1 MRNIKKKIKKN
12 IRKTIKK
19 TKKFKRLNCSPLLN
33 KHNQTKKLNNISCY
47 NNKGLIKLRN
57 YWNERHSD
65 KKIVSN
71 DPFEIWKEIQENLK
85 NVCNTEMCWL
95 RQKFI
100 ENNNRN
106 LLDNFSPKAPESWK
120 KNPGEW
126 LSSIDI
132 SKVMHQYEKAY
143 TNFNFIG
150 PSPIDFDT
158 KLLYDNCVWEELCK
172 FNLENYI
179 KKNVNKIGIVF
190 NTDTHDKNGEHW
202 ISIFLDIKN
211 KFIFYFDSNGNI
223 CPKEIKILVNRIQEQ
238 AKLLNIEFDYID
250 NSDLT
255 HQKQDGQCGVYVLY
269 FIIELLLENK
279 TAEYFKTTRI
289 SDKEMKKYRSIYYNM

>member
-1 MRNIKKKIKKN
+1 MKKIKKK

-19 TKKFKRLNCSPLLN
+19 SKKFQKMKCSPIVN
-33 KHNQTKKLNNISCY
+33 KHNQTKKLQNISCY
-47 NNKGLIKLRN
+47 SNEGLIKLRN
-57 YWNERHSD
+57 YWNERHPD

-71 DPFEIWKEIQENLK
+71 DPFKIWKGIQENLK

-100 ENNNRN
+100 ENNNKN
-106 LLDNFSPKAPESWK
+106 LLENFSPKAPEIWK
-120 KNPGEW
+120 KNPSEW

-132 SKVMHQYEKAY
+132 SKVMNQYEKAY
-143 TNFNFIG
+143 TNFIFIG
-150 PSPIDFDT
+150 PTPIDFDT

-223 CPKEIKILVNRIQEQ
+223 CPKEIKILVNRIQNQ
-238 AKLLNIEFDYID
+238 GKLLNIKFDYYD
-250 NSDLT
+250 NTNLI
-255 HQKQDGQCGVYVLY
+255 HQKQDGQCGIYVLY
-269 FIIELLLENK
+269 FIIELLMENK
-279 TAEYFKTTRI
+279 SAEYFKTTRI
-289 SDKEMKKYRSIYYNM
+289 SDDEMIKYRKIYYNI

>member
-1 MRNIKKKIKKN
+1 MRNIKKNIKKN

-106 LLDNFSPKAPESWK
+106 LLDIFILYCNIFFHKFLW
-120 KNPGEW
+120 PGRV
-126 LSSIDI
+126 S
-132 SKVMHQYEKAY
+132 
-143 TNFNFIG
+143 
-150 PSPIDFDT
+150 
-158 KLLYDNCVWEELCK
+158 
-172 FNLENYI
+172 
-179 KKNVNKIGIVF
+179 VF
-190 NTDTHDKNGEHW
+190 N
-202 ISIFLDIKN
+202 SI
-211 KFIFYFDSNGNI
+211 
-223 CPKEIKILVNRIQEQ
+223 ILRFHV
-238 AKLLNIEFDYID
+238 
-250 NSDLT
+250 
-255 HQKQDGQCGVYVLY
+255 
-269 FIIELLLENK
+269 
-279 TAEYFKTTRI
+279 
-289 SDKEMKKYRSIYYNM
+289 